1 MTDDLR
7 GASIEIE
14 VPDVREIVRL
24 ADPLGEGV
32 RARAGLEG
40 KLTIAAVS
48 VAAEF
53 VMPPLLAQF
62 REARGDV
69 ELTMLVG
76 NRASTLQRILYGEAD
91 LAIGGRPPESVGIR
105 GEAFLGNRF
114 VVAVPPGH
122 PLAGTGSASPVDAG
136 ALSEQT
142 WLLRELGS
150 GSRRVTEAFWGR
162 SGIEPRTVVTLGSDG
177 ALRQAAALGMGVTL
191 ISAYAVAAD
200 FEEGKLAQVTVPGTP
215 EGSWYALFLG
225 RGRPVSA
232 ALQFLDLLHSPAAG
246 AAVHRW
252 FGEAARFVPAG
263 SAGSGGSAGSAERP
277 LWEAPA

>member
-7 GASIEIE
+7 GASIEVE

-32 RARAGLEG
+32 REHAGLEG
-40 KLTIAAVS
+40 KLTVAAVS

-62 REARGDV
+62 RRERA
-69 ELTMLVG
+69 EIEMTMLVG

-105 GEAFLGNRF
+105 GEAFLRNRF
-114 VVAVPPGH
+114 LVAAAPDH
-122 PLAGTGSASPVDAG
+122 PLAGADPATGIAPAV
-136 ALSEQT
+136 LSDQT
-142 WLLRELGS
+142 WLLRETGS

-177 ALRQAAALGMGVTL
+177 AMRQAAALGMGITL
-191 ISAYAVAAD
+191 ISAYAVASD
-200 FEEGKLAQVTVPGTP
+200 LQEGKLAQLAVPGTP
-215 EGSWYALFLG
+215 GGSWYALFLG

-232 ALQFLDLLHSPAAG
+232 ALQFLDLLHSPVAAT
-246 AAVHRW
+246 AVSRW
-252 FGEAARFVPAG
+252 FGEASRFVPAEP
-263 SAGSGGSAGSAERP
+263 AGASRSGARP

>member
-1 MTDDLR
+1 MTDDLQA
-7 GASIEIE
+7 ASIEVE

-32 RARAGLEG
+32 RERAGLEG

-62 REARGDV
+62 RERSADI

-114 VVAVPPGH
+114 VVAAAPGH
-122 PLAGTGSASPVDAG
+122 PLAASDPGSPVTPEV
-136 ALSEQT
+136 LSDQT

-162 SGIEPRTVVTLGSDG
+162 NGIEPREVVTLGSGG
-177 ALRQAAALGMGVTL
+177 ALRRSAALGMGITL
-191 ISAYAVAAD
+191 LSAYAAAAD
-200 FEEGKLAQVTVPGTP
+200 FQEGKLAQLPVRGTP
-215 EGSWYALFLG
+215 EGFWYALILG
-225 RGRPVSA
+225 RGTPVSA

-246 AAVHRW
+246 AAVTRW
-252 FGEAARFVPAG
+252 FGDAARFLPAG
-263 SAGSGGSAGSAERP
+263 PREASERP